1 MSQDELVGLGVS
13 GAVVDAVCFPE
24 PPGLTRD
31 LAIDTVQ

>member
-1 MSQDELVGLGVS
+1 MSQDELVGFGVS

-31 LAIDTVQ
+31 LATDTVP